1 MATRAN
7 TAASTEKKSDGFV
20 NFRVTAKDGSVHSFK
35 FGIPLSL
42 ERKLDKAIIQNPSLL
57 ETAMK
62 EGRLTFSVWVAGA
75 DADSEIDL

>member
-7 TAASTEKKSDGFV
+7 SASTEKKSDGFI

-35 FGIPLSL
+35 FGVPLSMD
-42 ERKLDKAIIQNPSLL
+42 RKLDSAILKNPALL